1 MSKQLKKSFGRSEF
15 SGHFAAFKISIDLAK
30 RILFPFDLIH
40 NLHPCTRGG
49 LFTQMVPV
57 MQTGKK
63 EIELELAQI
72 TNRVLWSQKF

>member
-1 MSKQLKKSFGRSEF
+1 MRTLRGK
-15 SGHFAAFKISIDLAK
+15 FKISIDLDK
-30 RILFPFDLIH
+30 RILFAFDLIH
-40 NLHPCTRGG
+40 NLHPCIRGG

-72 TNRVLWSQKF
+72 SNRVLWSQKY